1 MTTSATCN
9 NIDDNEMTM
18 AMAMTVAT
26 TTTTTTTTATT
37 TAVVTAT
44 TTTTAATTTTVT
56 AAATATA
63 AEAAATATATATTT
77 TATATATATTTATTA
92 FQTKLGR
99 QAHLLRFRAITSV
112 ASLHTGAAS
121 RVKTDVQQFQFQLFS
136 LNVLT
141 RIWIY
146 SSESLSGEHFLLL
159 ASGFNVTNN
168 RTQRVNYCSFQYC
181 IRIR

>member
-18 AMAMTVAT
+18 AMAMTVA

-77 TATATATATTTATTA
+77 TATATTTATTA

>member
-18 AMAMTVAT
+18 AMAMTVA

-77 TATATATATTTATTA
+77 TATATATTTATTA